1 MYKDGGMLPSYFTLQ
16 NETLLLPAPQQHPK
30 GSKRSSKMALGL
42 VMTSPSETLIEEA
55 HTIMEDL
62 MRRLKGIHM
71 KCATYLKF
79 TILRCIWYL
88 HRNCEC
94 SAKNSKFMLSQDF
107 YNIIIKLGQNQLN
120 TYFQKILPQY
130 QLDWVKIVDFY

>member
-71 KCATYLKF
+71 KCAFIGAIKNGTGQEICYFWKIQKF
-79 TILRCIWYL
+79 YTIIMKL
-88 HRNCEC
+88 
-94 SAKNSKFMLSQDF
+94 
-107 YNIIIKLGQNQLN
+107 LGQNELLMCRQYCLN
-120 TYFQKILPQY
+120 ISLIGSKFKIFINSIQ
-130 QLDWVKIVDFY
+130 